1 MLTQPSTSSSSFN
14 SRINHQ
20 RICLESAFQE
30 GQKSIAGTVRVV
42 NLSFHKTVIVRWT
55 IDDWTSVAET
65 TASFVKG
72 GSQDG
77 TDQFRFKLELGES
90 FAVGGRIKFC
100 LKFVCEG
107 EHWDSNSG
115 ANYVFQVTTIN
126 RYPVVFYHTFFILLN
141 SPLTNFLHIS
151 SLLRQTSFKFCNC

>member
-77 TDQFRFKLELGES
+77 TDQFRFKLELRES
-90 FAVGGRIKFC
+90 LAVGGRIKFC

-107 EHWDSNSG
+107 EHWDSNGG

-126 RYPVVFYHTFFILLN
+126 RYPVVFYHTFFILLK

-151 SLLRQTSFKFCNC
+151 C

>member
-14 SRINHQ
+14 IRINHQ

-30 GQKSIAGTVRVV
+30 GQKSVAGTVRVV
-42 NLSFHKTVIVRWT
+42 NLSFHKTVIVHWT
-55 IDDWTSVAET
+55 IDHWTSVAET

-90 FAVGGRIKFC
+90 LAVGGRIKFC

-126 RYPVVFYHTFFILLN
+126 RYPVVFLSYIFD
-141 SPLTNFLHIS
+141 SVEK
-151 SLLRQTSFKFCNC
+151 SLDKFSTYLMFTEANQF